1 MEKERLDIIKMY
13 IYENIKILEDRKA
26 DKEDKKI
33 SRQLIKEE
41 VECLEKHFENLS
53 KSGTIMKIESFKKDM
68 KEVENMLLAYIIK
81 LARTTNKFDNEIYK
95 LYANIADI
103 LFI

>member
-1 MEKERLDIIKMY
+1 MEKERLEIIKIN

-53 KSGTIMKIESFKKDM
+53 KSGTTIEIESFKKDM
-68 KEVENMLLAYIIK
+68 KEVENMLLTYIIK
-81 LARTTNKFDNEIYK
+81 LARTANKFDNEIYK